1 MRLKIGYDLTEV
13 GTLMA
18 RQFLLLIWILLNVLP
33 SFTQQDRSQA
43 AREELNQGVKA
54 YRAAN
59 YDEAIR
65 HFENA
70 VRMDPELKVGR
81 LYLATAYAQEYV
93 PGVETPENLDLATKA
108 IDQYNQVLRLDPL
121 SMSALKG
128 IAFLNLQL
136 KHFDEARQSYKKAI
150 QADPNDPETY
160 YSVGV
165 IDWSVAYRD
174 ITTEKTKQKLQPEDA
189 VIQLPACKDL
199 RAAQLANIEEGLAM
213 LARAIEMRKD
223 YDDAMVYTNL
233 LYHLRADIQCG
244 DAAAFAADIKKA
256 NDWADQAMAA
266 RKARAKKVN
275 GGIVIDSQR
284 PVDPSSK

>member
-1 MRLKIGYDLTEV
+1 VRLKIGYDLTEV

>member
-1 MRLKIGYDLTEV
+1 
-13 GTLMA
+13 MA

-189 VIQLPACKDL
+189 MIQLPACKDL

>member
-1 MRLKIGYDLTEV
+1 VRLKIGYDLTEV

-189 VIQLPACKDL
+189 MIQLPACKDL